1 MFDYLSILTYS
12 KGSEKARTKAKV
24 DAFGATH
31 YGRKSNHNGFNS
43 EWVVA
48 VLAQPLRVKIS

>member
-31 YGRKSNHNGFNS
+31 Y
-43 EWVVA
+43 
-48 VLAQPLRVKIS
+48 QKIGSKAPPFTAALC